1 MPGHV
6 EELGRGLLSP
16 SVGLTCSNSLLAD
29 QKHLHFRD
37 EGKLVVCNKPV
48 VTQNQRV
55 SVIVLNPQ
63 RKVCAEPQTFSPV
76 KSEINGVENGAQ
88 TPHINLVEDEAVIS
102 VDEGGVN
109 NWYTCKPEYAVC
121 KPCST
126 GSYEPPRDRVNSP
139 TRGNDNLLESLI
151 TTVNKSR
158 PSDFIEKSC
167 LESIESGIQTG
178 LTPGCDSL
186 AAHIPKIASTLSSFI
201 DLKNASSSQGPLSI
215 QTGRHRHTQQQV
227 LKSELDRKLAPSH
240 NSPQVKNVPT
250 NNIHQQGGNLGIV
263 VQSCHIESTRRSLQ
277 SDRPLAI
284 LRSKPRSSK
293 TEQSAGTSQD
303 LAYLHRF
310 LPDKLGR
317 DIGISHRGNLVR
329 KIRHN
334 RKYAK
339 KTTINPPN
347 SSPPI
352 FRYGG
357 LYYSNVSNLSAHTL
371 SGAAVRSASNFNS
384 FFSRSGKE
392 LPLDV
397 NCLNKKSEQE
407 GEESV
412 VIKHRPLN
420 FDRG

>member
-16 SVGLTCSNSLLAD
+16 AVGLTCSNSLLAD
-29 QKHLHFRD
+29 QKPLHFCD

-63 RKVCAEPQTFSPV
+63 RKSCVAPQTFSPV
-76 KSEINGVENGAQ
+76 KSEINSVGHGAK

-139 TRGNDNLLESLI
+139 TRGNDNLLKSLI

-158 PSDFIEKSC
+158 LSDFIEKSC

-227 LKSELDRKLAPSH
+227 LKSELDRKLASSH
-240 NSPQVKNVPT
+240 NSPQVINVPT
-250 NNIHQQGGNLGIV
+250 NNIHQKGGNLGIV
-263 VQSCHIESTRRSLQ
+263 VKSCHIESTRRSLQ
-277 SDRPLAI
+277 GDRPLAI
-284 LRSKPRSSK
+284 LRSKPRKFK
-293 TEQSAGTSQD
+293 TEQSAGTLQD
-303 LAYLHRF
+303 LAYLHSF
-310 LPDKLGR
+310 LPDKSGR
-317 DIGISHRGNLVR
+317 DIGISRKGNLVR
-329 KIRHN
+329 NIRCT

-339 KTTINPPN
+339 KSTINPPN
-347 SSPPI
+347 SLPLI

-357 LYYSNVSNLSAHTL
+357 RYYSSKSKLSAHTL
-371 SGAAVRSASNFNS
+371 SGAAVRSIANFNS
-384 FFSRSGKE
+384 FFSRSGIE
-392 LPLDV
+392 PPLDV
-397 NCLNKKSEQE
+397 NSMHKKSARE
-407 GEESV
+407 GDESV
-412 VIKHRPLN
+412 AIKHLN